1 MNNALK
7 SFLCTLFLSSLT
19 TAITGP
25 SAPTY
30 GVRLV
35 QAWIP
40 MKDGIR
46 LSATLYMPDGA
57 KPQERFPAILEYL
70 PYRKDDATAA
80 RDYPIHSYF
89 AHRGFVSV
97 RVDIRGT
104 GTSEGHTPEREY
116 SEQEQTDGIE
126 VISWLAHQPW
136 SNGNVGMMGISWGGF
151 NAMQM
156 AMRNPPGLK
165 AIIAVDA
172 TDELFHDDV
181 HYVDGIMHVDEFE
194 LDMDMAEGITGAP
207 DYSLDE
213 KVLGPRFETPPWS
226 LLYLKHQHDGP
237 FWRAPVRPQNEIRVP
252 CFLIGGLLDG
262 YRDSIPRCCST

>member
-1 MNNALK
+1 MNIALK
-7 SFLCTLFLSSLT
+7 SFLCILFLSSLT
-19 TAITGP
+19 AAITGP
-25 SAPTY
+25 SAPSY

-46 LSATLYMPDGA
+46 LSATLYMPEGA

-104 GTSEGHTPEREY
+104 GTSEGQTPEREY
-116 SEQEQTDGIE
+116 SEQEQTDGVE

-136 SNGNVGMMGISWGGF
+136 SNGSVGMMGISWGGF

-237 FWRAPVRPQNEIRVP
+237 FWRAPVRPQNEI
-252 CFLIGGLLDG
+252 
-262 YRDSIPRCCST
+262 

>member
-116 SEQEQTDGIE
+116 SEQEQTDGVE

-136 SNGNVGMMGISWGGF
+136 SNGSVGMMGISWGGF

-181 HYVDGIMHVDEFE
+181 HYVDGIMHYQVLRGDIQRYGTSI
-194 LDMDMAEGITGAP
+194 LDKPYYIILNLAVGGN
-207 DYSLDE
+207 
-213 KVLGPRFETPPWS
+213 F
-226 LLYLKHQHDGP
+226 DGDP
-237 FWRAPVRPQNEIRVP
+237 AS
-252 CFLIGGLLDG
+252 
-262 YRDSIPRCCST
+262 DSILPATMLVDYVRVYTASK